1 MAKSIRDF
9 EGLYGKG
16 ELGRRNPE
24 DLPHRMTAPGI
35 PGNYGEYGWSPPTD
49 GFQAQVVTGTA
60 RATGEGWN
68 GDRWVDD
75 SPQLPPSPTRPA
87 GRSNRTGE

>member
-16 ELGRRNPE
+16 ELGNQTPPKDRAFPFGPE
-24 DLPHRMTAPGI
+24 ATGPA
-35 PGNYGEYGWSPPTD
+35 D
-49 GFQAQVVTGTA
+49 GFQSQTVVGTA
-60 RATGEGWN
+60 RATGTGWFRDEDWTMPEVAP
-68 GDRWVDD
+68 G
-75 SPQLPPSPTRPA
+75 PTRPA